1 MSPVRFPPGSWMSY
15 RYLAAICNIYM
26 SFSVYKYICVCV
38 YAQGTQILSQ
48 FEDHPSF
55 ALGLKMPN
63 SNATQNK

>member
-1 MSPVRFPPGSWMSY
+1 M
-15 RYLAAICNIYM
+15 
-26 SFSVYKYICVCV
+26 CVCV